1 MLFEL
6 ESVKKITWNNQSSD
20 ARRKCFLNGLKGLEN
35 EKKKKKEHTLLYTRL
50 MAVLLV

>member
-35 EKKKKKEHTLLYTRL
+35 EKKKKRNTHFSIPG
-50 MAVLLV
+50 